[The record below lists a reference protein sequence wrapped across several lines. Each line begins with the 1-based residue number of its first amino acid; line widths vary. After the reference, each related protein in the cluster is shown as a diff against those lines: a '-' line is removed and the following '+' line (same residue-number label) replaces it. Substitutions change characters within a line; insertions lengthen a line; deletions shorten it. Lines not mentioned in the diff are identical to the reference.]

1 MCVGWGWVDRGSLRG
16 GLSCPPAL
24 YAWGMSYRTLDDAV
38 ARLTRDGYAVEDRS
52 ESQVVMVRR
61 RKLSLLWL
69 IVLCV
74 ITVGLALLWVL
85 WRMANPKFDRV
96 VIRQLPDGK
105 VTVSKS

>member
-1 MCVGWGWVDRGSLRG
+1 MGAYRVRL
-16 GLSCPPAL
+16 PPML
-24 YAWGMSYRTLDDAV
+24 GGMSYRTLDDAV

-105 VTVSKS
+105 VTVSKG